1 VSHYAEKVRRRD
13 RLRARELSRVPQW
26 PDAAPARRV
35 RTDRAVIRQGPRTV
49 LVRWPLRD
57 QYGDLFG
64 FYGVGHGCTFWRFA

>member
-1 VSHYAEKVRRRD
+1 MSGHAEKVARRER
-13 RLRARELSRVPQW
+13 RLSRELSRVPQW

-35 RTDRAVIRQGPRTV
+35 RTDRAVIRQGSRTV

-64 FYGVGHGCTFWRFA
+64 YFGIGHKCTFWRVA